1 MSTVAFGALSTRREQ
16 SDSGKSTS
24 EQPPGLSFYVDILVG
39 LVPAEVLAINSIVVA
54 SVTTHAP
61 LGPVTAAAATATYR
75 WMFWLLL
82 GLAAVLFVLGR
93 RPAPAPGPAAG
104 AGGPA
109 GSPAAAQQNGDN
121 QPSWQNWEWQDLI
134 RTLIAPA
141 AYVCW
146 TMVQPTGVWSAIVP
160 SMSSGTRLLI
170 PLVGA
175 AVLGAITKA
184 TASHADKK
192 PSPAERR
199 AAAGR
204 KPALNPAPT
213 PGPAPAPGP
222 ALNPAPTPGPAPAP
236 HPTPGPA
243 PAADPAP
250 HPTPGPEPAADLA
263 PDPAPR
269 PAPEDEPGEQAAPA
283 VPSWVY

>member
-24 EQPPGLSFYVDILVG
+24 EQPPGVSFYVDVLVG
-39 LVPAEVLAINSIVVA
+39 LVPAEVLAINSIVIA
-54 SVTTHAP
+54 SVTTNAP
-61 LGPVTAAAATATYR
+61 LGPAAATGTYR

-82 GLAAVLFVLGR
+82 VLAAVLFVLGR
-93 RPAPAPGPAAG
+93 RPAPTPAAGPAAG
-104 AGGPA
+104 AGSPA
-109 GSPAAAQQNGDN
+109 GALTAGQQNGDN
-121 QPSWQNWEWQDLI
+121 QASWQNWEWQDLI

-146 TMVQPTGVWSAIVP
+146 TMIQPTGVWSAIVP
-160 SMSSGTRLLI
+160 GMSSGTRLLI

-204 KPALNPAPT
+204 KAAPH
-213 PGPAPAPGP
+213 PAPAP
-222 ALNPAPTPGPAPAP
+222 APAPAPDLAP
-236 HPTPGPA
+236 HPTPAPASAPAPDPAPHPA
-243 PAADPAP
+243 PAPDPAP
-250 HPTPGPEPAADLA
+250 HPTP
-263 PDPAPR
+263 DPAPEP